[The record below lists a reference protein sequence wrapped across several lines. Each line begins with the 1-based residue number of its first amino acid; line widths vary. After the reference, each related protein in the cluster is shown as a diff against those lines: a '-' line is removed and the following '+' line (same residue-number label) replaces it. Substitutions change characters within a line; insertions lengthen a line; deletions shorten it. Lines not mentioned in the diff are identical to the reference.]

1 MIDIHEEIFPPETLA
16 KSILQPTGRA
26 GRIVSAVIDENPSHH
41 RRTEAP
47 THARTDV
54 TKQL

>member
-1 MIDIHEEIFPPETLA
+1 MVDIHEEIVPPETLG
-16 KSILQPTGRA
+16 KSVVQPTGR
-26 GRIVSAVIDENPSHH
+26 GRRIVSTVIDENPSHH

-54 TKQL
+54 TAQV